1 MALAGAAL
9 AASPALA
16 TAQPL
21 GSRVLYLGMRGSD
34 VRTLQRDLTLSGF
47 ATSVSGVFN
56 PATRGHVIAFQRR
69 YRLAADGVA
78 GSSTIA
84 KLKAV
89 AAAKQRL
96 GTAASS
102 SGTANTGAASLGST
116 TSTPSKPPSTKSKTT
131 TTTTTTPTATTPT
144 TGTTTTGGAG
154 MGPGPNDGPVEPVTL
169 DTADG
174 LAVAPAD
181 APPAIVE
188 LIAAANRI
196 AHLPY
201 IYGGGHDLY
210 HGNPVALDAG
220 YDCSGSVSFALHG
233 AGLLAEP
240 LDSSQFETWGT
251 PGAGLWITLYTN
263 PGHVYMNVGGLWFDT
278 GAQSGANGN
287 DRWSVTRA
295 SPASGFIE
303 LHPTNW

>member
-1 MALAGAAL
+1 VALAGAAL

-21 GSRVLYLGMRGSD
+21 GSRVLYVGMRGAD
-34 VRTLQRDLTLSGF
+34 VRTLQRDLTIVGF
-47 ATSVSGVFN
+47 TTRANGIFN
-56 PATRGHVIAFQRR
+56 RGTFSHVVAFQRR
-69 YRLAADGVA
+69 YRLAADGVVGPMTA
-78 GSSTIA
+78 A
-84 KLKAV
+84 KLEAV
-89 AAAKQRL
+89 VVARQRL
-96 GTAASS
+96 GSAASS
-102 SGTANTGAASLGST
+102 SGTAQTGAASLGST
-116 TSTPSKPPSTKSKTT
+116 SSNTTAKPKSTTTTT
-131 TTTTTTPTATTPT
+131 TTTTTTPT
-144 TGTTTTGGAG
+144 TGTTTSGGAG
-154 MGPGPNDGPVEPVTL
+154 MGPDPNDGPVEPVTL

-201 IYGGGHDLY
+201 IYGGGHNPY

-251 PGAGLWITLYTN
+251 PGAGVWITLYTN

-278 GAQSGANGN
+278 GAQSTANGN

-303 LHPTNW
+303 LHPTDW